1 MSGFEV
7 GICRGALI
15 FQGQY
20 GCPIVESDVPLNWID
35 VASPGAADVV
45 AKIKFPDFYVKF
57 AVTSFWW
64 IIFCGEYLRVTGI
77 LHGEWLSEEI
87 FSFSR

>member
-7 GICRGALI
+7 GICCGALI

-20 GCPIVESDVPLNWID
+20 GCPIVESYVPLNWID

-45 AKIKFPDFYVKF
+45 IKIKFPDFYVKF

-64 IIFCGEYLRVTGI
+64 INI
-77 LHGEWLSEEI
+77 LWRILEGDWY
-87 FSFSR
+87 FTWRMVK